1 MMKLLTGIV
10 LLLALSAG
18 FFADDLRAWLF
29 PAQRDLNHYCLLSQ
43 QSCEQA
49 GVSMRLE
56 PALNAPA
63 TTYRLTVN
71 WPNAGAQNLILTL
84 QGLEMDMGS
93 AKFSLSPI
101 GSDSYSGE
109 IILPACSSGA
119 MTWLGE
125 LSNGQQTVYPAIK
138 VAH

>member
-1 MMKLLTGIV
+1 MKVLTGIV

-18 FFADDLRAWLF
+18 FFADDLGAWLF
-29 PAQRDLNHYCLLSQ
+29 PAQRDMNHYCLLSQ

-56 PALNAPA
+56 PVISASA
-63 TTYRLTVN
+63 TTHRLTVN
-71 WPNAGAQNLILTL
+71 WPNANADHLILTL
-84 QGLEMDMGS
+84 QGLEMNMGS

-101 GSDSYSGE
+101 GTDSYSSE